1 MLSVDKAHQSA
12 RDVHS
17 LYPLNSFHPLTMD
30 TYRTISEAGEAI
42 YTEKRSK
49 FIAYAEHVADEEAVK
64 KRVAE
69 LRKQYYDARH
79 VCYAYALGND
89 ASVTRAND
97 DGEPCGPAPRPRLGQ
112 HRSGDVSFTRVV
124 VIR

>member
-1 MLSVDKAHQSA
+1 
-12 RDVHS
+12 
-17 LYPLNSFHPLTMD
+17 MD
-30 TYRTISEAGEAI
+30 TYRTISTAGEAI

-64 KRVAE
+64 NGWQNCANNIMTT
-69 LRKQYYDARH
+69 RH

-97 DGEPCGPAPRPRLGQ
+97 DGGAFWHCWA
-112 HRSGDVSFTRVV
+112 SYTRTNTFC
-124 VIR
+124 